1 MDNQL
6 TILTRLG
13 FFFLF
18 LTFLGC
24 EKEIQLDIGEF
35 QPKIVVNAFFQ
46 GGEAWEVHVCQSK
59 NVLDSNPTNID
70 LPNAQVRIKNLET
83 GKTIKLHHS
92 SEGYFTN
99 PNYNVEHGVAYEITA
114 SHPGFNPVKATADA
128 PLPINV
134 RVTHSETLDFNGKV
148 ALRVDFEINDDPGS
162 ENFYIYEILNL
173 IPNTPENL
181 IGLPFLESPIK
192 TWLSSVDG
200 NTGYIDDSTEKQSK
214 LFITDHN
221 FRGSILNTS
230 LVSFVEIQKNKSNGS
245 TVIPDDFEYTPD
257 FSQSR
262 LKVTGASREMYEYY
276 KTVELIIQKEALNSS
291 ASTPI
296 KPFSNIE
303 NGLGIFAG
311 FTEMVIQVQE

>member
-6 TILTRLG
+6 TILSRLG
-13 FFFLF
+13 FFLFF

-35 QPKIVVNAFFQ
+35 QPKIVINTFFQ
-46 GGEAWEVHVCQSK
+46 GGEPWEVHVCQSK
-59 NVLDSNPTNID
+59 NVLDPNPPSIN
-70 LPNAQVRIKNLET
+70 LPNAIVRIKNLET
-83 GKTIKLHHS
+83 GTTFKLQYS
-92 SEGYFTN
+92 AEGYFTN
-99 PNYNVEHGVAYEITA
+99 SNYKVEHGVAYEITA
-114 SHPGFNPVKATADA
+114 SHPGFNPVKAQAEA

-134 RVTHSETLDFNGKV
+134 TVIHSETLDFNGKV
-148 ALRVDFEINDDPGS
+148 ALKVDFEINDDAGS
-162 ENFYIYEILNL
+162 DNFYIYEILNL

-181 IGLPFLESPIK
+181 VGLSFLESPIK

-200 NTGYIDDSTEKQSK
+200 NTGYIDDSSEKQSK
-214 LFITDHN
+214 LFITDQT

-230 LVSFVEIQKNKSNGS
+230 LVSFVEIQKNRSNS
-245 TVIPDDFEYTPD
+245 NAIIPDDFQYSPD

-262 LKVTGASREMYEYY
+262 LKVTGASKEMYEYF
-276 KTVELIIQKEALNSS
+276 KAVELVIQKEILNSS

-296 KPFSNIE
+296 KPYSNIE

-311 FTEMVIQVQE
+311 FSEIVIQIQE